1 MKHFYDKC
9 VEIYDDYRAVVPSYA
24 AAALSFYLLLII
36 VPAFSLV
43 AVGTSLLNI
52 DMSLIE
58 NIIQQIV
65 MPEYSAMII
74 DVLESRSVNTVALVT
89 MIISIYTVSRG
100 VGNIYEI
107 SKNMYQED
115 RDESL
120 ISYYIYTFKVTIF
133 LLLLFIGIIA
143 VMALRPLAY
152 IFNILYSLFGIRHIF
167 LYFLMVFCLM
177 SIYMIVPRIR
187 THHSD
192 AFQGALVASALML
205 VLYYGLN
212 IYFQF
217 ADFQSVYGPL
227 SFIVV
232 ILFVFDWAAEIFY
245 IGMYITNLLHLRRK
259 EDEKR
264 TSRN

>member
-120 ISYYIYTFKVTIF
+120 ISYY
-133 LLLLFIGIIA
+133 L
-143 VMALRPLAY
+143 Y
-152 IFNILYSLFGIRHIF
+152 I
-167 LYFLMVFCLM
+167 
-177 SIYMIVPRIR
+177 
-187 THHSD
+187 
-192 AFQGALVASALML
+192 
-205 VLYYGLN
+205 
-212 IYFQF
+212 
-217 ADFQSVYGPL
+217 
-227 SFIVV
+227 
-232 ILFVFDWAAEIFY
+232 
-245 IGMYITNLLHLRRK
+245 
-259 EDEKR
+259 
-264 TSRN
+264 

>member
-89 MIISIYTVSRG
+89 MIISIIQFLEVL
-100 VGNIYEI
+100 EI
-107 SKNMYQED
+107 SMKSQ
-115 RDESL
+115 R
-120 ISYYIYTFKVTIF
+120 ICIRKI
-133 LLLLFIGIIA
+133 
-143 VMALRPLAY
+143 VMR
-152 IFNILYSLFGIRHIF
+152 
-167 LYFLMVFCLM
+167 
-177 SIYMIVPRIR
+177 
-187 THHSD
+187 
-192 AFQGALVASALML
+192 
-205 VLYYGLN
+205 VL
-212 IYFQF
+212 
-217 ADFQSVYGPL
+217 
-227 SFIVV
+227 
-232 ILFVFDWAAEIFY
+232 
-245 IGMYITNLLHLRRK
+245 
-259 EDEKR
+259 
-264 TSRN
+264 